1 MIQITVISAE
11 AKREESALIKK
22 QLEERLARE
31 KEIVDKRVAE
41 LVPNILEHCTAIL
54 NHTKTAENRV
64 VAEFF
69 IFDKFFKD
77 VPIEEIDKAFATVK
91 ELLNIAGYKVT
102 YYIYSKSWQTRSKKL
117 GYIDMRW

>member
-11 AKREESALIKK
+11 AKREESAIIKK

-41 LVPNILEHCTAIL
+41 LVPNILEHCTNLL
-54 NHTKTAENRV
+54 NHTKTADNRM

>member
-1 MIQITVISAE
+1 ML
-11 AKREESALIKK
+11 KR
-22 QLEERLARE
+22 RR
-31 KEIVDKRVAE
+31 
-41 LVPNILEHCTAIL
+41 TYL
-54 NHTKTAENRV
+54 NYNSL
-64 VAEFF
+64 F

>member
-11 AKREESALIKK
+11 AKREESAIIKK

-41 LVPNILEHCTAIL
+41 LVPNILEHCTKLL
-54 NHTKTAENRV
+54 NHTKTADNRM